1 MKAKRILRF
10 VVAVK
15 DFGGK
20 VETVRPDDGAGF
32 MINSYPGEE
41 VGIIEGLDQGALSLS
56 WYVLNVTHNAI
67 VKKQTHHMRSED
79 RDAYDGGR

>member
-1 MKAKRILRF
+1 VKAKRIHRF

-15 DFGGK
+15 DLGGK

-32 MINSYPGEE
+32 MIDSYPGEE

-56 WYVLNVTHNAI
+56 WYVLNVTHDAI
-67 VKKQTHHMRSED
+67 VKEQTHHVRSKD